1 MTIGMSIGISMTD
14 AECMVVV
21 IIIVIIVRVVGCS
34 TIDTAYITYFLPL
47 LILNLCLSIVLN
59 LQTLLYTCIIM
70 FTTLIAFLHLNLH
83 MLEFIDDFDWIL
95 H

>member
-21 IIIVIIVRVVGCS
+21 IVVIIVRVVGCS

-47 LILNLCLSIVLN
+47 LNLCLSIVLN

-70 FTTLIAFLHLNLH
+70 FTTLIAFLHLH

>member
-1 MTIGMSIGISMTD
+1 MTIGMSIGISISMTD

-21 IIIVIIVRVVGCS
+21 IIVIIVRVVGCS

-47 LILNLCLSIVLN
+47 LNLCLSIVLN

-70 FTTLIAFLHLNLH
+70 FTTLIAFLHLH
-83 MLEFIDDFDWIL
+83 MLEFIDDFD
-95 H
+95 